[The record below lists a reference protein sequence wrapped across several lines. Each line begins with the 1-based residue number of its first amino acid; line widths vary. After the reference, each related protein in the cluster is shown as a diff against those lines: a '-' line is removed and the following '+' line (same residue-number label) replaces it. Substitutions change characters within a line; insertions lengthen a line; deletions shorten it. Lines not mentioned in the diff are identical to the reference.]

1 MQNLHPL
8 EFDLSISLL
17 KDCIVF
23 ATSFP
28 RVTVLDFRDFCSQGM
43 ILYVEKG
50 NIGLL

>member
-1 MQNLHPL
+1 MQNFHPI
-8 EFDLSISLL
+8 EFEVSTSLL

-28 RVTVLDFRDFCSQGM
+28 RVTVLDFRDFSSQGM